1 MVTYGSKRVKTFSI
15 RLAFEWSV
23 IKKKNNHV
31 IYSSA
36 YHTIGTHLLSNFY
49 LTKITF
55 FQQLPE
61 LAFEIIKVAG
71 KDRKLGMKVSLAI

>member
-1 MVTYGSKRVKTFSI
+1 M
-15 RLAFEWSV
+15 
-23 IKKKNNHV
+23 IKKKNNHM

-55 FQQLPE
+55 QQLPE

-71 KDRKLGMKVSLAI
+71 KDHKLGMKVSLAI